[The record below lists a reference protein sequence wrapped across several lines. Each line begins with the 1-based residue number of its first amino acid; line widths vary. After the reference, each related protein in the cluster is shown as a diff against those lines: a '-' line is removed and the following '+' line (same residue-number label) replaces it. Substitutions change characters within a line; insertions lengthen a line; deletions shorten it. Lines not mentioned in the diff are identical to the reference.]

1 MEILKG
7 GGMRGMIHFMS
18 RVKVSSMLF
27 NHELKVSNIWS
38 YINVLVFIFISDE
51 SLEEKKKNSNFEMRV
66 IILLCVCITDFY
78 VDVFMNN

>member
-1 MEILKG
+1 
-7 GGMRGMIHFMS
+7 MIHFMS

-51 SLEEKKKNSNFEMRV
+51 SLEEKKKNSNFEKRV

-78 VDVFMNN
+78 IDVFMNN

>member
-1 MEILKG
+1 
-7 GGMRGMIHFMS
+7 MRGMIHFMS

-51 SLEEKKKNSNFEMRV
+51 SLEEKKKNSNFEKRV

-78 VDVFMNN
+78 IDVFMNN